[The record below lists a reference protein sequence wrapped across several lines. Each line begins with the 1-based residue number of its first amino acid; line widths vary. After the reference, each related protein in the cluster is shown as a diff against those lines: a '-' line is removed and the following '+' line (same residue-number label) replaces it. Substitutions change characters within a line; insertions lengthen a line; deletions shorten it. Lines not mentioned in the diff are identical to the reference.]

1 MMSNNISIRT
11 DLKILVIGCS
21 GAGKTS
27 FVQRWIKGEFQSVY
41 SPTIVSEFQYK
52 IFECRGNCYRIQLWD
67 IGGQDKTPS
76 MAKIFTRD
84 SHGCI
89 VISDITRKETFEET
103 QKWKKIVDDES
114 AFIDGDKLPFILIQ
128 NKIDLIKDNN
138 EYLNLVTNET
148 KKIAE
153 DKDFLGYYMTSV
165 KENINVEEPINFL
178 IDSIV
183 ERLEKFSGEGNY
195 NFTENNENGRDTYK
209 LEKEG
214 KKDKIKKEGGCC

>member
-1 MMSNNISIRT
+1 MSQNSSIRT

-27 FVQRWIKGEFQSVY
+27 FVHRWIKGEFEQTY
-41 SPTIVSEFQYK
+41 KPTIVSEFQYK

-89 VISDITRKETFEET
+89 VVSDISRRETFEET
-103 QKWKKIVDDES
+103 MKWKKVVNDES

-128 NKIDLIKDNN
+128 NKIDLIKDND